1 MSNEDELK
9 TEFEKALADLFNIQT
24 KLNYPTGQ
32 GEYIETMEDLSDFLA
47 IGLNSL
53 SILVDKQLKEIEK
66 YKGEA

>member
-9 TEFEKALADLFNIQT
+9 TEFKKALTDLFNIQT
-24 KLNYPTGQ
+24 KLNYPTDQ